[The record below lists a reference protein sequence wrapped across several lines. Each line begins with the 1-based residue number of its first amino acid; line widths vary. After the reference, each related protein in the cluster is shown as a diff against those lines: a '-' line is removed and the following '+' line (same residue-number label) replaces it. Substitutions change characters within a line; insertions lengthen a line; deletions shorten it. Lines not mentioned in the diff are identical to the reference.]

1 MSCYDGARRRCGG
14 DIHLIGTPAITW
26 RSLRTAATDSARVG
40 DTNRLRIRPP
50 PPLLPLP
57 PELCGGRGARRGTRG
72 GVRSGGHPTV
82 TVSRATA
89 PRHRQREVLKTV
101 LKTDGAPRPLHRC
114 CSITTRETDVQRC
127 FGADALRGCRAS
139 DVSAVP
145 GRHRPSPHC
154 FATARAAAAAL
165 AAYVCLA
172 LPAQYRCCST
182 VFRLPRSHV
191 SAPAKEEAAVSAE
204 TEEDADTAVVRHM
217 CSGRPPSLEL
227 LAYVLA
233 RRVWATV
240 RPLSAALANALRPG
254 HPVCALDAA
263 ASVPSAASAPAP
275 APAASS
281 AAATAAAA
289 AAAAAAALCPL
300 AQVCRRLRGAVGPVE
315 RGLLQALEVL
325 AQQREEQAA
334 HARALR
340 RVSVKEGKE
349 QPPPLSPAKTLIA
362 RLLRG
367 ASGRVTIVQRAMYF
381 LTALRAWDQPTR
393 RPARRPARR
402 PTGQAVAAAG
412 SEVGLW
418 LSALEA
424 ALAGGTVERLFELTK
439 HCPYTPSAL
448 SSSALHASPFA

>member
-1 MSCYDGARRRCGG
+1 M
-14 DIHLIGTPAITW
+14 
-26 RSLRTAATDSARVG
+26 
-40 DTNRLRIRPP
+40 
-50 PPLLPLP
+50 
-57 PELCGGRGARRGTRG
+57 
-72 GVRSGGHPTV
+72 
-82 TVSRATA
+82 
-89 PRHRQREVLKTV
+89 
-101 LKTDGAPRPLHRC
+101 
-114 CSITTRETDVQRC
+114 
-127 FGADALRGCRAS
+127 
-139 DVSAVP
+139 
-145 GRHRPSPHC
+145 
-154 FATARAAAAAL
+154 
-165 AAYVCLA
+165 
-172 LPAQYRCCST
+172 
-182 VFRLPRSHV
+182 PRSHV
-191 SAPAKEEAAVSAE
+191 SASAEEEAAVSAE
-204 TEEDADTAVVRHM
+204 AEEDADTAVVRHM
-217 CSGRPPSLEL
+217 RSGRPQSLEL

-233 RRVWATV
+233 RRVGATV
-240 RPLSAALANALRPG
+240 RPLSATLANALRSG
-254 HPVCALDAA
+254 QPVCALDAA
-263 ASVPSAASAPAP
+263 ASVPAASAPAP

-281 AAATAAAA
+281 AAATAAAE
-289 AAAAAAALCPL
+289 AAAAALCPL

-315 RGLLQALEVL
+315 RVLLQALEVL

-381 LTALRAWDQPTR
+381 LTALSAWDQPTR